1 MKNDAAKIL
10 PLNEFLSL
18 FDSASNRLTIRTEAM
33 IGLQFDGF
41 EIEADEFMKFAEAD
55 LQQETTQGLVN
66 ALSNAK
72 RAIDC
77 QVDTV
82 LGCFGLLARHSFPQ
96 KINILN
102 ELGIVTPR
110 IIKKVVKARNFL
122 EHEYINPEREQ
133 VEDAVDV
140 ATLFVISLDKGL
152 RNFWCDFVILEATDA
167 IDEADAQSFYQEI
180 DVHYDDEKIQFELWG
195 GIYDASLSEK
205 IKIRIV
211 TSAII
216 TPKDKGFTE
225 LVKLS
230 FALDS
235 SILENDLN
243 DQINKLFQILRS

>member
-1 MKNDAAKIL
+1 MKNDATQKL
-10 PLNEFLSL
+10 PLNEFLSQ
-18 FDSASNRLTIRTEAM
+18 FESASICLEVRTEAM
-33 IGLQFDGF
+33 ISLQFDDF

-82 LGCFGLLARHSFPQ
+82 LGCFGLLARRNFPQ

-122 EHEYINPEREQ
+122 EHEYVNPEREQ

-140 ATLFVISLDKGL
+140 ATLFVVSLDKGL
-152 RNFWCDFVILEATDA
+152 RNFWCDLKFVEVVDVTNQAGG
-167 IDEADAQSFYQEI
+167 QSLYQEI
-180 DVHYDDEKIQFELWG
+180 QVHYDDEKKQFELWG
-195 GIYDASLSEK
+195 GIYDAPLSESPK
-205 IKIRIV
+205 ISIV
-211 TSAII
+211 TSAVI

-235 SILENDLN
+235 SVSKSDL
-243 DQINKLFQILRS
+243 DVQIDRLFQILRS